1 VGDLTSSRRD
11 PPRLIFGEWLNRRA
25 RQRAFGRYG
34 GAATKLPAENDDA
47 RADEFCRLRKIP
59 PVLRFL
65 TMTVRRS
72 PSMSRCD
79 AEAVVRR
86 LLLQR

>member
-1 VGDLTSSRRD
+1 LVGDLTSSRRD

-47 RADEFCRLRKIP
+47 RADEFCALAENSTGFEIFDNDRETKSVDVALR
-59 PVLRFL
+59 
-65 TMTVRRS
+65 
-72 PSMSRCD
+72 C
-79 AEAVVRR
+79 
-86 LLLQR
+86 